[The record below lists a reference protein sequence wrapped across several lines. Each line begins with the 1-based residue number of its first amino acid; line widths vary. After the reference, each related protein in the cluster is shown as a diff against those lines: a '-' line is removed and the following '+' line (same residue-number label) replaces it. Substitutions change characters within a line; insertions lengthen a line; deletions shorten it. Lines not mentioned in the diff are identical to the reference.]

1 MEGLTPLHWA
11 VMCEQHQHISTLLS
25 CVPTTNVCAQDHKGR
40 TSLNY
45 AVLLFSPICIKVKI
59 NK

>member
-25 CVPTTNVCAQDHKGR
+25 CVPTTNVCAQDCKGR
-40 TSLNY
+40 TPLNY
-45 AVLLFSPICIKVKI
+45 AVLLFSPICIKV
-59 NK
+59 